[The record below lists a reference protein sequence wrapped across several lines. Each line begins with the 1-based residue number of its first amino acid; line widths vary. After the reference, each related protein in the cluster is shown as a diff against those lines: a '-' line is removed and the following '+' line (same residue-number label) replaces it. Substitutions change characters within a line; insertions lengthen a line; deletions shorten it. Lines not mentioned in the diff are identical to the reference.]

1 MLKIIWKFGC
11 NLVDLRMKIITTNFD
26 CQNTLSLIEKNQF
39 RCREVVIGVSD
50 QISFYWDGYQL
61 VDVGDG
67 GFDILNRY
75 KYEK

>member
-1 MLKIIWKFGC
+1 
-11 NLVDLRMKIITTNFD
+11 MKIITTNFD

-39 RCREVVIGVSD
+39 RCREVVIGVSE

-67 GFDILNRY
+67 GWEILNRY
-75 KYEK
+75 KYEKVHN